1 MPRLRTFIALV
12 ACASLASAAT
22 SRADSPSDWNV
33 ITLQTVVAAVPGR
46 AAPVFFLDTATVHA
60 AIHDAVQAYQGRFE
74 TFASDIPGATGS
86 IDAAV
91 AKAAHDV
98 LANRFSPQAGSLL
111 TTYTNY
117 LNGKGIDPVND
128 PGVAIGAQAA
138 AAVILKRSTD
148 GSFPM
153 PPPIDNGGTEPGQ
166 WRPTESFLP
175 GPPPSFSPLG
185 VPWFATIT
193 PFTLDSPTQ
202 YRPAKSPKL
211 TSGEYTNDYNEVK
224 RLGRDVNSERTQEQT
239 DLAIF
244 WALNFATQWN
254 KALRDISAAHVPDI
268 GDNARLL
275 ALANMAM
282 ADAAITAWDCK
293 VTFRLWRPLTAIR
306 EAENDGNKHTDPD
319 PDWKP
324 LINTP
329 NYPDSC
335 SGANSVT
342 GAATEILQ
350 QFFGTDHFEFVMTS
364 TNPAANPPTRPYTR
378 FTDAQRDVVDVR
390 IWQGVHF
397 RSADEDGRKNGI
409 KVGKWAFQHALRPVG
424 D

>member
-1 MPRLRTFIALV
+1 MTKQSRFVALTV
-12 ACASLASAAT
+12 CAVSLAAPAL
-22 SRADSPSDWNV
+22 ADSVTDWN
-33 ITLQTVVAAVPGR
+33 TTALQTVVAAVPPR
-46 AAPVFFLDTATVHA
+46 AAPVFFLDVATVQA

-74 TFASDIPGATGS
+74 PYADDIPGATGS
-86 IDAAV
+86 IDAAI

-98 LANRFSPQAGSLL
+98 LVNRFPAQSAALDL
-111 TTYTNY
+111 TYNNY
-117 LNGKGIDPVND
+117 LTGKGIDPNND
-128 PGVAIGAQAA
+128 DGVAIGAAAA

-153 PPPIDNGGTEPGQ
+153 PPPVDNGSTEPGQ

-175 GPPPSFSPLG
+175 GPPMSFSPMG

-193 PFTLDSPTQ
+193 PFTLGSPSQ
-202 YRPAKSPKL
+202 YRPVGGPAIHTGL
-211 TSGEYTNDYNEVK
+211 YTLEFNEVK

-244 WALNFATQWN
+244 WALNYATQWN
-254 KALRDISAAHVPDI
+254 KALRDIVLLHVPDI
-268 GDNARLL
+268 GDSARLL

-282 ADAAITAWDCK
+282 TDAAITAWDCK
-293 VTFRLWRPLTAIR
+293 VTHRLWRPLTAIR

-324 LINTP
+324 MINTP

-342 GAATEILQ
+342 AAGTEILS

-364 TNPAANPPTRPYTR
+364 SNAAANPPTRTYTR
-378 FTDAQRDVVDVR
+378 FSDAQRDVVDVR
-390 IWQGVHF
+390 VYQGVHF

-409 KVGKWAFQHALRPVG
+409 KVGKWAFDHALRPVG
-424 D
+424 E